1 MAARRSARRPHQ
13 RGVVVGRLRDPLPQA
28 PRRRAH
34 RGPAAARRHSLPPR
48 ARPLTHRGRSHRL
61 RDLGASRRPK
71 PGRPRRDAHLREK
84 RAVGAFPPGGRGRAQ
99 REQRL
104 LDRDARARGA
114 APGEGSGHAQAVA
127 AHLSAREPPEAV
139 ALAEKMRNATEIS
152 FAPKGGVEI
161 ALRGML
167 AAAGFRRLPS
177 TPTGIVIAAD
187 ALTVFKALQLL
198 DAEKIDTALDR
209 YVTFD
214 FETTDTDVETCGVVE
229 IGAVRVVNGEIVD
242 RFHAM
247 VNPFRAISPKATAD
261 VHGYS
266 DADVRDAPSF
276 AEIWP
281 AFREFV
287 GDDLMIAHNG
297 MNFDVPVLR
306 RLAAGRD
313 GLDTLA
319 FYDTLPLVRSLSQ
332 DSAKQDDIAHRFGI
346 DCGRAHHALDDAITL
361 AHVYRELQKLRAA
374 RARKAVLSNVL
385 DYLGLALALEHG
397 AGSTEQQLLFNIAR
411 YRTLGRYSD
420 ALEFYAA
427 SRTDNAP
434 TLDDVIQRLGGKA
447 LMAKLHA
454 QRDPSQRYATAV
466 ARLNALIGEGTLEEC
481 IDLLLERVAL
491 STSEGV
497 ELAPDRV
504 NLLTLHST
512 KGLEFSRVYILG
524 VEDYEIPG
532 YQAATNNITDEIE
545 EARLLLYVGMTRAR
559 DRLVLTRVERR
570 FGRDTGGSSFLE
582 EMGLLPRP
590 LHVRDPNLRPALLG

>member
-1 MAARRSARRPHQ
+1 
-13 RGVVVGRLRDPLPQA
+13 
-28 PRRRAH
+28 
-34 RGPAAARRHSLPPR
+34 
-48 ARPLTHRGRSHRL
+48 
-61 RDLGASRRPK
+61 
-71 PGRPRRDAHLREK
+71 
-84 RAVGAFPPGGRGRAQ
+84 
-99 REQRL
+99 
-104 LDRDARARGA
+104 
-114 APGEGSGHAQAVA
+114 
-127 AHLSAREPPEAV
+127 
-139 ALAEKMRNATEIS
+139 
-152 FAPKGGVEI
+152 
-161 ALRGML
+161 
-167 AAAGFRRLPS
+167 
-177 TPTGIVIAAD
+177 
-187 ALTVFKALQLL
+187 
-198 DAEKIDTALDR
+198 
-209 YVTFD
+209 
-214 FETTDTDVETCGVVE
+214 
-229 IGAVRVVNGEIVD
+229 
-242 RFHAM
+242 M
-247 VNPFRAISPKATAD
+247 VNPFRPISPKATAD

-313 GLDTLA
+313 GVDTLA
-319 FYDTLPLVRSLSQ
+319 FYDTFPLVRSLSQ
-332 DSAKQDDIAHRFGI
+332 DSGKQEDIAHRFGI

-361 AHVYRELQKLRAA
+361 AHIYRELQKLRAA

-385 DYLGLALALEHG
+385 DYLGLALALEG
-397 AGSTEQQLLFNIAR
+397 GDGSERNLLFEIAR
-411 YRTLGRYSD
+411 RRTLGRYSD

-434 TLDDVIQRLGGKA
+434 TLEEVITRLGGRA
-447 LMAKLHA
+447 LMARLRG
-454 QRDPSQRYATAV
+454 QRDPAQRYATAV
-466 ARLNALIGEGTLEEC
+466 ARLNALVSEGTLEES

-524 VEDYEIPG
+524 VEDHELLG
-532 YQAATNNITDEIE
+532 YQPTTEEIE
-545 EARLLLYVGMTRAR
+545 EARRLLYVGMTRAR

-582 EMGLLPRP
+582 EMGILPRP
-590 LHVRDPNLRPALLG
+590 INVRDPNLRPALLG